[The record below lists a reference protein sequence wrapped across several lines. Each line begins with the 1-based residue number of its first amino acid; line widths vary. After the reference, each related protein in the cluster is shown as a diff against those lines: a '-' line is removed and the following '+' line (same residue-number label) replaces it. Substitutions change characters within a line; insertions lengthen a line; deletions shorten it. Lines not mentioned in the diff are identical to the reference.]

1 MLTKINMKILIL
13 GSTGILGRTLS
24 LFLNQKKN
32 IIIHQ
37 ISRNKENKKHIYLKD
52 FTDFNKLKNVILK
65 INPTHIINCIGI
77 TKFNN
82 SYKIKTLTKLI
93 NTKLPKFLSTLCL
106 KNKIFFLQ
114 ISTDCVFSG
123 KKGNYTDNS
132 KKDALDTYGV
142 SKAMGEVMN
151 QYTATIRTSFIG
163 PEQKS
168 KKSLL
173 NWFLS
178 QKKEVNGFNNAFFS
192 GVTSLELCQIIYK
205 YFLRNKNLYNK
216 IINVGGYTIS
226 KYDLLSCVAKVFD
239 KKILVKKFT
248 DFKIDRSLNC
258 QKFKKMTKYKNK
270 SWLKMLKEL
279 KVFMLNNNYKY

>member
-1 MLTKINMKILIL
+1 MKILIL

-132 KKDALDTYGV
+132 KKDALDVYGV

-151 QYTATIRTSFIG
+151 QYTTTIRTSFIG

-205 YFLRNKNLYNK
+205 YFLKNKNLYNK

>member
-1 MLTKINMKILIL
+1 
-13 GSTGILGRTLS
+13 LS
-24 LFLNQKKN
+24 LFMNQKKN
-32 IIIHQ
+32 ISIYH
-37 ISRNKENKKHIYLKD
+37 ISRNQKNKKHIYLKD
-52 FTDFNKLKNVILK
+52 FTNFNKLKNIILK

-82 SYKIKTLTKLI
+82 SYKIKTLTNLI
-93 NTKLPKFLSTLCL
+93 NTKLPKFLSVLCL
-106 KNKIFFLQ
+106 KNKIFFLH

-151 QYTATIRTSFIG
+151 KYTTTIRTSFIG

-178 QKKEVNGFNNAFFS
+178 QKKEVNGFSNAFFS

-205 YFLRNKNLYNK
+205 YFLKNRNLYNK
-216 IINVGGYTIS
+216 IINVGGHTIS
-226 KYDLLSCVAKVFD
+226 KYDLLSYIAKVFD
-239 KKILVKKFT
+239 KKILVKNFT
-248 DFKIDRSLNC
+248 DFMIDRSLNC
-258 QKFKKMTKYKNK
+258 QKFKKITKYKNK
-270 SWLKMLKEL
+270 SWIIMLREL
-279 KVFMLNNNYKY
+279 KIFMKDNKYKY